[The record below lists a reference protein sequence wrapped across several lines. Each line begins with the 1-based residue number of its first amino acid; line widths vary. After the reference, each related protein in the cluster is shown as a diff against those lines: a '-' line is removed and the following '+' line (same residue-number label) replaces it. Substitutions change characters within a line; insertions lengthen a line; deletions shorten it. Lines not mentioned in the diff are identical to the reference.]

1 MIRVANSFSI
11 QNVNMTI
18 LDVAV
23 FLSQAVTDKVTAVLL
38 PPCRC
43 QGGEDVLFLLIL
55 DLSTRWGRVVSIMP
69 IPSSSYHLVNST
81 KYEVP
86 H

>member
-55 DLSTRWGRVVSIMP
+55 DLSTRWGESGQHHAHP
-69 IPSSSYHLVNST
+69 ILLIISG
-81 KYEVP
+81 K
-86 H
+86 